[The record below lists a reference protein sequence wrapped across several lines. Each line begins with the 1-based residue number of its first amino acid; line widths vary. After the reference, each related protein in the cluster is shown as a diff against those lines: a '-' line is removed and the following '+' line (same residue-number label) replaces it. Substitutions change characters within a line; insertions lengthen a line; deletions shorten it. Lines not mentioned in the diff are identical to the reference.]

1 MGKGRRRW
9 GAGVGADATLGGV
22 GASEGG
28 GPVRGGGGLEPA
40 FVVVVG
46 AAGGDPR
53 VWCVGINEAY
63 RQFLAGLG
71 VRTPMVGP
79 RPEAPVRP
87 EFVVEA
93 LAGAE
98 RVATSGV
105 SLRYGVGLEGG
116 DGRVD
121 FEVTLEPLLD
131 GDGGCSQV
139 LGRVVGMAR
148 DRLGRVEAARLDVG
162 ERRFAA
168 LVEHSSDVIAVL
180 DAEGRIVY
188 GSPSVTRVLGW
199 PSMTLG
205 SRRDGR
211 RAVSVFD
218 LVHPGDREGIRRA
231 FVEGVA
237 TGRGWDRT
245 EFRLR
250 CADGSWRW
258 VEAEATNRLA
268 DPAVGGIVVNARDVS
283 ERKAAEHA
291 LRANQEEFRSL
302 VQASSDVITVLE
314 PDGSL
319 RWSSP
324 AGARLLG
331 YPLDGDATGWDLSLV
346 HPDDAE
352 SARRAVVEVAAGRRT
367 HREPIR
373 VRVRAGWQL
382 ASL

>member
-131 GDGGCSQV
+131 GDGGLVARCRARGGDGSGSAGP
-139 LGRVVGMAR
+139 GR
-148 DRLGRVEAARLDVG
+148 GRQAGCGRAAVRG
-162 ERRFAA
+162 A
-168 LVEHSSDVIAVL
+168 
-180 DAEGRIVY
+180 G
-188 GSPSVTRVLGW
+188 
-199 PSMTLG
+199 
-205 SRRDGR
+205 
-211 RAVSVFD
+211 
-218 LVHPGDREGIRRA
+218 RA
-231 FVEGVA
+231 FVGCD
-237 TGRGWDRT
+237 RG
-245 EFRLR
+245 
-250 CADGSWRW
+250 
-258 VEAEATNRLA
+258 
-268 DPAVGGIVVNARDVS
+268 P
-283 ERKAAEHA
+283 
-291 LRANQEEFRSL
+291 
-302 VQASSDVITVLE
+302 
-314 PDGSL
+314 
-319 RWSSP
+319 
-324 AGARLLG
+324 
-331 YPLDGDATGWDLSLV
+331 
-346 HPDDAE
+346 
-352 SARRAVVEVAAGRRT
+352 RR
-367 HREPIR
+367 
-373 VRVRAGWQL
+373 
-382 ASL
+382 